1 MSGDGSSNLL
11 WDAREYTR
19 TALLEPEGNHEIG
32 SDGFMEFHADDD
44 ALKAMVLDLF
54 YTEVQ

>member
-1 MSGDGSSNLL
+1 ML